1 MPANRSGL
9 RSDMRQM
16 RPVELKVWLD
26 DPGRERPLLLD
37 VREEWEYAHCHIDD
51 SHLLPMQTL
60 PARLAELNPT
70 QEIVVICHHGV
81 RSYHAAR
88 FLEHNGFTNVI
99 NLTGGVDAW
108 AKEADPAMP
117 TY

>member
-1 MPANRSGL
+1 MKH
-9 RSDMRQM
+9 M
-16 RPVELKVWLD
+16 RPAELKVWLD
-26 DPGRERPLLLD
+26 DPARARPLLLD
-37 VREEWEYAHCHIDD
+37 VREAWEYNLCRIEGAQ
-51 SHLLPMQTL
+51 LAPLQTL
-60 PARLAELNPT
+60 PTRLAELNPG
-70 QEIVVICHHGV
+70 QETVVICHHGV

-108 AKEADPAMP
+108 AKEADPTMP

>member
-1 MPANRSGL
+1 MK
-9 RSDMRQM
+9 QM
-16 RPVELKVWLD
+16 RPAELKAWLD
-26 DPGRERPLLLD
+26 DPERARPFLLD
-37 VREEWEYAHCHIDD
+37 VREEWEFGLCRIEGSD
-51 SHLLPMQTL
+51 LVPLQTL
-60 PARLAELNPT
+60 PARAAELNPT
-70 QEIVVICHHGV
+70 RQTVVICHHGV

-108 AKEADPAMP
+108 AKEADPTMP